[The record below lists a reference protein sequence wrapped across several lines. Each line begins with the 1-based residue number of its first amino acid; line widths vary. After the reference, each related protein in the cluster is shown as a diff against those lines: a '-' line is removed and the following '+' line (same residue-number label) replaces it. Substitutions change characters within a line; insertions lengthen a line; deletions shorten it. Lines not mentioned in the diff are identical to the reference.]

1 MWLIL
6 LLFLSIAF
14 IILSTSVL
22 KWHPFLSLLIA
33 AFGFGI
39 LSGTMTLQE
48 VVSAVNSGFGN
59 TIGYIGIVILAGSI
73 IGKFLE
79 MSGGAFKLANSTL
92 KIVGKKNIPLAMSMV
107 GYIVSIPV
115 FCDSAFIVLSPL
127 AKALA
132 KQIKSSL
139 AVTAIAL
146 SLGLYVTHSLIPP
159 TPGPVAAAGILEAD
173 LGMVILLGLP
183 VSLVGMFAG
192 WFFSIKIASKF
203 HISATKSTDESAVTV
218 EVDSSPSLIKS
229 LLPIFAPILLI
240 ILRSINELPFH
251 PFGEGKMAIFI
262 SFIGQPTVALLLGVF
277 LAFLL
282 PRKLTKEMLS
292 TTGWLGQGIVAAA
305 TIIIVTGCGGAFGKV
320 LQESGIAEVIKN
332 NLSGAKSLGIFLPII
347 IAAAL
352 KIAQGSGTVSIIT
365 SASLMAPLVVSL
377 GLDSSLARALVVVAI
392 GSGAMIASH
401 ANDSYFWVVTQMS
414 NMSVNYGYKLQTIG
428 TLFVGVICS
437 LIVWLLSIWVL
448 G

>member
-1 MWLIL
+1 M
-6 LLFLSIAF
+6 SIAF
-14 IILSTSVL
+14 IIVSTSVF

-39 LSGTMTLQE
+39 FSGTMSMMD
-48 VVSAVNSGFGN
+48 VVHAVNSGFGN

-79 MSGGAFKLANSTL
+79 MSGGAFKLATGVL
-92 KIVGKKNIPLAMSMV
+92 QLVGKKNIPLAMSMV

-127 AKALA
+127 AKALSR
-132 KQIKSSL
+132 QIKVTF
-139 AVTAIAL
+139 AVTAMAL

-183 VSLVGMFAG
+183 VSLVAMFGG
-192 WFFSIKIASKF
+192 WLFSIKVASKF
-203 HISATKSTDESAVTV
+203 EIEAITSTEKEPVKIENTT
-218 EVDSSPSLIKS
+218 SPSLLKS
-229 LLPIFAPILLI
+229 LLPIFVPIILI
-240 ILRSINELPFH
+240 VLRSINELPAH
-251 PFGEGKMAIFI
+251 PFGEDKIATAI
-262 SFIGQPTVALLLGVF
+262 SFIGQPTVALLIGVF
-277 LAFLL
+277 LSFLL
-282 PRKLTKEMLS
+282 PKKLTKEMLS
-292 TTGWLGQGIVAAA
+292 TSGWLGQGIIAAA

-320 LQESGIAEVIKN
+320 LQESGIAEVIKT

-352 KIAQGSGTVSIIT
+352 KIAQGSGTVAIIT
-365 SASLMAPLVVSL
+365 SASLMAPLIVSL
-377 GLDSSLARALVVVAI
+377 GFDSSLARALVVVAI
-392 GSGAMIASH
+392 GAGSMVASH

-414 NMSVNYGYKLQTIG
+414 GMNVNQGYRLQTSG
-428 TLFVGVICS
+428 TLAIGVLS
-437 LIVWLLSIWVL
+437 ALIVWILSLWVL
-448 G
+448 